1 MADNDS
7 PLVSVSK
14 TYKSRRLY
22 KLPDDRPLLDG
33 YKLLRPLPA
42 YCPACCEK
50 RITTAEIV
58 HEAYEDGP
66 DFILPVCR
74 HYAER
79 NLYDPLEHKLKVP
92 ASLLV
97 PFEDAVAAIELGGEV
112 LATNADTIRNR
123 RR

>member
-1 MADNDS
+1 MLEKRLWPAYNGQN
-7 PLVSVSK
+7 PPIVSVSK

-42 YCPACCEK
+42 YCPACCEN

-58 HEAYEDGP
+58 HEACEDGP

-74 HYAER
+74 HCAER
-79 NLYDPLEHKLKVP
+79 NVCDPLEHKLTVP

-97 PFEDAVAAIELGGEV
+97 PFEDAVAAIELGGKF
-112 LATNADTIRNR
+112 
-123 RR
+123 

>member
-1 MADNDS
+1 MMADNDS

-42 YCPACCEK
+42 YCLACCEN

-74 HYAER
+74 HCAER
-79 NLYDPLEHKLKVP
+79 NVYDPLEHKLKVP
-92 ASLLV
+92 ASLLI
-97 PFEDAVAAIELGGEV
+97 PFEDAVAAIELGWKF
-112 LATNADTIRNR
+112 
-123 RR
+123 